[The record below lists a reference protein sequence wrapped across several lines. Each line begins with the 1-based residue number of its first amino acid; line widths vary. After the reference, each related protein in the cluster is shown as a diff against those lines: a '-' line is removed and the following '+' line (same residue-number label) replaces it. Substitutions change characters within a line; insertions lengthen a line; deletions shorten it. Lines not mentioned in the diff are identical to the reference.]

1 MKWQK
6 SQQQQKNTFQ
16 KRNRRYK
23 EKTNAYL
30 RAEKYFNQTKTTQQ
44 QKGEGAR
51 NSKVKDGAIE
61 IT

>member
-6 SQQQQKNTFQ
+6 SQQKNTFQ

-30 RAEKYFNQTKTTQQ
+30 RAEKYLNQTKTTQQ
-44 QKGEGAR
+44 QKGEGTGK
-51 NSKVKDGAIE
+51 SKVKDGAIE